1 MFRRLFRTV
10 RGRYVL
16 IISFL
21 VISIL
26 VVLSFF
32 SYQMIRTSIE
42 SRGRA
47 HMDSAIRM
55 ISQQLDEEYT
65 QALQISQHMTSRG
78 VVGKQMNEMM
88 RAKDMYELGEAKRKL
103 GSNLQTVTAIGKQ
116 VELALYYSPE
126 EGSITATTF
135 MPKDNFNP
143 AQGLPIARQTRS
155 VTFHAIHESKSRFSN
170 HPVVSV
176 AWPDTFLFDRNLI
189 IYVEVRTSVPELL
202 KDINEEDASGYI
214 LFQLT
219 KDGEICY
226 CSHQEYANQDASVLC
241 FDGSEL
247 FGMSNHLV
255 WCKNQSN
262 SGYTYV
268 LAIPRSTFTEHM
280 FQWIDYLIIGILIAI
295 ILICIAVALFN
306 HLILR
311 KLQLI
316 VDAVNAVSRPEL
328 FMTSKRTGMT
338 EYDNLMERFED
349 LLEYAR
355 QLIDEV
361 RVKEEQKSKLELE
374 TLYYQINPHF
384 LMNSLN
390 SLYWLARLNK
400 QKEISDYVHHLMEI
414 LNYSLGRGEK
424 DPTLRR
430 ELDISRDYLAL
441 EQMKHRFTVIYEV
454 EEGAYLDSPTPRL
467 FLQPVV
473 ENAVSHGMDTDGH
486 LKIIVQPDESGAVI
500 VIDDDGC
507 GIEPDLIQEFSSLDS
522 IKMHG
527 GIGLRYTASMLRQ
540 FYGEDCTLLLENK
553 PEGGARATIHLS
565 MWKEASHDTGTDY

>member
-32 SYQMIRTSIE
+32 SSIE

-103 GSNLQTVTAIGKQ
+103 SSNLQTVTAIGKQ
-116 VELALYYSPE
+116 VELALYYSPDE
-126 EGSITATTF
+126 DSITATTF
-135 MPKDNFNP
+135 LPKDTFNP
-143 AQGLPIARQTRS
+143 SQGLPIARQTRS
-155 VTFHAIHESKSRFSN
+155 VTFHAIHESQSRISN
-170 HPVVSV
+170 HPVVSI
-176 AWPDTFLFDRNLI
+176 AWPDTFISDRNLI

-202 KDINEEDASGYI
+202 KEINEEDASGYM

-226 CSHQEYANQDASVLC
+226 CSNQEYANQEASSLC
-241 FDGSEL
+241 LDEPEL
-247 FGMSNHLV
+247 FGISDHLV

-280 FQWIDYLIIGILIAI
+280 FQWIDYLIIGLIIAI
-295 ILICIAVALFN
+295 ILIGVAVVLFN
-306 HLILR
+306 YLILR

-328 FMTSKRTGMT
+328 FMTSHRTGMM

-361 RVKEEQKSKLELE
+361 RTKEEQKSRLELE

-430 ELDISRDYLAL
+430 ELDISRAYLAL

-486 LKIIVQPDESGAVI
+486 LKITVRPDESGALLM
-500 VIDDDGC
+500 IDDDGC
-507 GIEPDLIQEFSSLDS
+507 GVEPERIQEFNSLDS
-522 IKMHG
+522 IRNHG

-540 FYGEDCTLLLENK
+540 FYGEDCTLMLENK
-553 PEGGARATIHLS
+553 PEGGTRAIIHLG
-565 MWKEASHDTGTDY
+565 MWKEAHHDSSADY